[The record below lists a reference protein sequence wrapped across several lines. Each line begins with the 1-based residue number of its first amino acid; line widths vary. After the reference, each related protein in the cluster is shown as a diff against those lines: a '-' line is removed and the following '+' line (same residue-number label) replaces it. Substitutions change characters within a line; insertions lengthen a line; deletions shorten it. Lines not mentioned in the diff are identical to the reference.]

1 MSVKLGIAPI
11 AWSNDD
17 MPELG
22 GETSLEQCLE
32 EASLAGFIG
41 IESGGKFPK
50 TSKELLPKLNN
61 YNLNLCSGWYGG
73 NLRKNSTDEEKQ
85 LIRNQL
91 DLFKDCNAPCIVFAE
106 VSGSIQGDPNRKLST
121 RPQMDSEEWSSFCK
135 KMSEMAKFLE
145 GEGMP
150 LAYHHHMGTV
160 IETQDDTVRLLEN
173 TDESVKLTLDTGHM
187 LFAQGNSK
195 KILED
200 FSNRIIHIH
209 CKDIRKDVLDNSL
222 KNDLSF
228 RGAFLEGA
236 FTVPGDGCIDYK
248 PLFDILKTKNY
259 SGWLVVEAEQDPA
272 KANPFEYAKIGY
284 KYLTETLKNSDIE
297 IFKRN

>member
-22 GETSLEQCLE
+22 GETSLEQCLD
-32 EASLAGFIG
+32 EASQAGFIG

-73 NLRKNSTDEEKQ
+73 NLRQNSTDEEKQ
-85 LIRNQL
+85 LIRGQL

-121 RPQMDSEEWSSFCK
+121 RPQMDHGEWSSFCNK
-135 KMSEMAKFLE
+135 LSEMGKFLE

-160 IETQDDTVRLLEN
+160 IETHEDTIRLLEN
-173 TDESVKLTLDTGHM
+173 TDDSVKLTLDTGHM

-200 FSNRIIHIH
+200 FSSRIIHIH
-209 CKDIRKDVLDNSL
+209 CKDIRKNVLDNSL
-222 KNDLSF
+222 ENDLSF
-228 RGAFLEGA
+228 RGAFLDGA

-248 PLFDILKTKNY
+248 PLFDILKVKNY

-272 KANPFEYAKIGY
+272 KANPFKYAKIGY
-284 KYLTETLKNSDIE
+284 KYLTETLKASNIE
-297 IFKRN
+297 IFKN

>member
-1 MSVKLGIAPI
+1 MTVKLGIAPI

-22 GETSLEQCLE
+22 GDTPLEQCLS
-32 EASLAGFIG
+32 EASEAGFIG

-50 TSKELLPKLNN
+50 HSNELLPLLNK
-61 YNLNLCSGWYGG
+61 YNLDLCSGWYGA
-73 NLRKNSTDEEKQ
+73 NLRNNSTNEEKKLIQDQ
-85 LIRNQL
+85 LN
-91 DLFKDCNAPCIVFAE
+91 LFKECNSPCMVFAE

-121 RPQMDSEEWSSFCK
+121 RPQMNNEEWKSFCNK
-135 KMSEMAKFLE
+135 LSEMGEFLE

-150 LAYHHHMGTV
+150 LAYHHHMGTI
-160 IETQDDTVRLLEN
+160 IETHEDTARLLEN
-173 TDESVKLTLDTGHM
+173 TNDSVKLTLDTGHM

-200 FSNRIIHIH
+200 FSSRIIHVH
-209 CKDIRKDVLDNSL
+209 CKDIRKNVLENSL
-222 KNDLSF
+222 ENDLSF

-259 SGWLVVEAEQDPA
+259 SGWLVVEAEQDPI

-284 KYLTETLKNSDIE
+284 KYLTETLKKSNIE
-297 IFKRN
+297 IFKN